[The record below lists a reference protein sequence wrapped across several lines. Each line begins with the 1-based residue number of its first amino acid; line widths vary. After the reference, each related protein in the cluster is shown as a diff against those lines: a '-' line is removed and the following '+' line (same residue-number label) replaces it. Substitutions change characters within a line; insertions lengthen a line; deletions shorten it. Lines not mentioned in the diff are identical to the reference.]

1 MDDRSSEKRKI
12 YFIVG
17 ESSGD
22 ALAAD
27 LIDSFSML
35 GHDFQFMGLAGE
47 KMQARGVKSLF
58 DISSISIMGLSGVI
72 VKLPS
77 IYSRISRTV
86 RDIADKQPDAIVLVD
101 SPEFS
106 FRVAR
111 RVKARFPEIPIIKY
125 VCPSVWAWRP
135 KRAGTM
141 KSYLDHILAI
151 LPFEP
156 ELLDRLGGPS
166 ATYIGHPLAWEL
178 RGKRRDHHNLTDK
191 EKTVLLLPGSRRSEV
206 RLLLPDIADTLAILV
221 ARNKHI
227 RAVLPA
233 VPHLADEIR
242 AATEKWPVPPEIV
255 IGEEGKLEAF
265 DRADV
270 ALAASGTVLLELA
283 LHNIPMVSIYRL
295 DWLMQRFR
303 FLITGWSAAL
313 PNLITDETIIP
324 ERMNDMIRPGWLAR
338 ELEALMCDGLA
349 RERQLVGFRHMQK
362 TMQQEEAPGI
372 LAARKIISMMHDRP

>member
-35 GHDFQFMGLAGE
+35 GHDFQFLGLAGE
-47 KMQARGVKSLF
+47 KMQARGARSLF
-58 DISSISIMGLSGVI
+58 DISAISIMGLSGVI
-72 VKLPS
+72 AKLPS
-77 IYSRISRTV
+77 IYSRIRQTV
-86 RDIADKQPDAIVLVD
+86 NDIADKQPDAIVLVD

-135 KRAGTM
+135 KRARTM
-141 KSYLDHILAI
+141 KNYLDHILAI

-166 ATYIGHPLAWEL
+166 ATYIGHPLAWAL
-178 RGKRRDHHNLTDK
+178 RGRRHDRRNTSEK
-191 EKTVLLLPGSRRSEV
+191 EKIVLLLPGSRRNEI
-206 RLLLPDIADTLAILV
+206 RLLLPDFADTLAILV
-221 ARNKHI
+221 ARNKHV
-227 RAVLPA
+227 RVVLPA

-242 AATEKWPVPPEIV
+242 TATAKWPVQPEIV
-255 IGEEGKLEAF
+255 IGEQGKLEAF

-338 ELEALMCDGLA
+338 ALEALMHDGLA
-349 RERQLVGFRHMQK
+349 RERQLDGFRRMQK

-372 LAARKIISMMHDRP
+372 LAARKIISMMRI